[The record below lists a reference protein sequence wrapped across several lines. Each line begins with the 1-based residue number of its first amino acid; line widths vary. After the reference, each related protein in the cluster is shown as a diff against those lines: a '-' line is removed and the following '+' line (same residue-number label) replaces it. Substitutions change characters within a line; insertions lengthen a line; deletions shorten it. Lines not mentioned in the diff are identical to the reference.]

1 MISVL
6 GAMHHHLFQHNLLI
20 WDPIHNNHINLQ
32 NIIDTHINDPWQDTQ
47 DWSYITDCSVTNGY
61 LSVFWEPPPTLLGL
75 LGELI
80 PQLPCNANTALGPF
94 SACFVQFSVWHVCML
109 PSYYLFYL
117 YEVLD

>member
-1 MISVL
+1 MTHDRTHRIDLIS
-6 GAMHHHLFQHNLLI
+6 LI
-20 WDPIHNNHINLQ
+20 AALQ
-32 NIIDTHINDPWQDTQ
+32 MVIYQFSEN
-47 DWSYITDCSVTNGY
+47 
-61 LSVFWEPPPTLLGL
+61 PPPTLLGL